1 MKGNIKALT
10 NDELKFVNERYDFKL
25 TEYGILVIANGRK
38 TLHEFDKSFSLLL
51 PLERRIIK
59 IKKSAIDLW
68 SKKYIDKYSL
78 IEVQNAINTLAVTFQ
93 NIAESTIDEQI
104 KVTRSKLNNLR

>member
-10 NDELKFVNERYDFKL
+10 NDELKFILDKYSFSL
-25 TEYGILVIANGRK
+25 TEYGVLVISNGRK
-38 TLHEFDKSFSLLL
+38 TLHDMDESFSLLL
-51 PLERRIIK
+51 PLERRRIK
-59 IKKSAIDLW
+59 ITKSAIDLW

-93 NIAESTIDEQI
+93 PVAEYTIDEQLQ
-104 KVTRSKLNNLR
+104 VTRSKLNNLR

>member
-10 NDELKFVNERYDFKL
+10 NDELKFIMDRYDFQS
-25 TEYGILVIANGRK
+25 TEFGVLVVTNGRR
-38 TLHEFDKSFSLLL
+38 TLHDFDKSFSLLL
-51 PLERRIIK
+51 PLERRRIK
-59 IKKSAIDLW
+59 ITKKAMDLW
-68 SKKYIDKYSL
+68 NEKYLDKYSL

-93 NIAESTIDEQI
+93 PVADYTIDEQL